1 MRTSTKCKIITILF
15 LFFCISASPQV
26 NKTKWLSEH
35 EYLEKS
41 KHQNTGGW
49 ILTAGGGAMI
59 VSGLV
64 LLGSQNSYFPN
75 EEVGAALLIGGAA
88 AVTGGI
94 ILFNASKKNK
104 ERAVRS
110 GALIQLKLE
119 NAKIVTNGKLTTNY
133 YPSFSLSLD
142 LP

>member
-1 MRTSTKCKIITILF
+1 
-15 LFFCISASPQV
+15 
-26 NKTKWLSEH
+26 
-35 EYLEKS
+35 
-41 KHQNTGGW
+41 
-49 ILTAGGGAMI
+49 MI

-75 EEVGAALLIGGAA
+75 EEVGVALLVGGAA

-94 ILFNASKKNK
+94 VLFNASKKNK

-119 NAKIVTNGKLTTNY
+119 NAKIVTNGRLNTNF